1 VKRLGVGEVLAEP
14 GDGAGAVG
22 GGQRV
27 EGDVHAAVDEADVG
41 GCGEGFVV
49 QLCSSV
55 PGKVVLKS

>member
-1 VKRLGVGEVLAEP
+1 MPA
-14 GDGAGAVG
+14 G
-22 GGQRV
+22 GGQRM